1 MNGKQILQALCRQ
14 NVNWDDP
21 IPTDILPLWE
31 KWRTELPLLEK
42 LKFPRCL
49 KPSEFG
55 DPVKTE
61 IHSFSD
67 ASDNGIGQISYVRM
81 INQRN
86 EVHVSFLM
94 AKSRVAPIKPISI
107 PRLELTA
114 AVVSVNVTRM
124 LKSELDVDNVQW
136 YYYTDSEIVI
146 GYINNDARRF
156 HVYVGNRV
164 QHIRD
169 RSSPEEWFH
178 VPGKE
183 NPADE
188 ASRGLTAKEL
198 IQSKRWFKGPSFL
211 WQEDPLPLQHQPICA
226 PHPSDIEVRK
236 DPASTLAT
244 KVYKTKT
251 FQTGSGILE
260 PDRFKHVS
268 TLNRLK
274 RCIVQVQRAIERL
287 RPNKEYNWRPK
298 EGTPLVEELFQ
309 AESVI
314 LRSIQHQYFKEEIE
328 TLSKLEGNDK
338 QFQDRKNARER
349 NGLVKLS
356 SNLYKLDPFIDK
368 QGLLRVGGRLK
379 SATSPYSIKHPI
391 VIPKKGHVAT
401 LLIHQFHHGKQHH
414 QGYGITHN
422 AIRQAGYYII
432 NGRSLISHIVSKCVV
447 CRKLC
452 GHTQNQKMADL
463 PPERVTPAPPFTY
476 TGMDV
481 FGPFYIKEGRKELKR
496 WGLIF
501 TCLSSRAIHLET
513 LNSMTTDSFLNAL
526 RRFISR
532 RGKVRELRCDQ
543 GTNFVGAKYEL
554 ASAFKELDTTPLKE
568 YLSSQD
574 CDWIDFNFNTPHASH
589 MGGIWER
596 QIRTTRSVLSS
607 LLLDHGTQLDDESLR
622 TLMTEAE
629 SIVNC
634 RPLTVENLS
643 DPLAPELLTPNHL
656 LTLKTQVVLPPPGKF
671 ESLDQYSRKRWRRVQ
686 YLANQLW
693 LRWKKEYCSLLQKR
707 QKWTTPKRSM
717 KEGDVVLV
725 CDNESPR
732 NQWPLAVVTK
742 VFPSSDQLVRKVQ
755 IMTSRDGE
763 KKFYERPV
771 NKLVLLLAK
780 EDIAN

>member
-1 MNGKQILQALCRQ
+1 MPCFRDLGASCFDLRFRVLRFRNYRAVSPVILNGKQILQALCRQ

-42 LKFPRCL
+42 LKLPRCL

-124 LKSELDVDNVQW
+124 LKSELDVDNVQCC
-136 YYYTDSEIVI
+136 YYTDSEIVI

-274 RCIVQVQRAIERL
+274 RCIVQVQRAIEML
-287 RPNKEYNWRPK
+287 RPNKDYNWRPK
-298 EGTPLVEELFQ
+298 EGTPLVEELSQ
-309 AESVI
+309 AESII
-314 LRSIQHQYFKEEIE
+314 LRFIQHHYFKEEIE
-328 TLSKLEGNDK
+328 TLSRLEGNDK
-338 QFQDRKNARER
+338 
-349 NGLVKLS
+349 
-356 SNLYKLDPFIDK
+356 
-368 QGLLRVGGRLK
+368 
-379 SATSPYSIKHPI
+379 T
-391 VIPKKGHVAT
+391 
-401 LLIHQFHHGKQHH
+401 
-414 QGYGITHN
+414 
-422 AIRQAGYYII
+422 
-432 NGRSLISHIVSKCVV
+432 
-447 CRKLC
+447 
-452 GHTQNQKMADL
+452 
-463 PPERVTPAPPFTY
+463 
-476 TGMDV
+476 
-481 FGPFYIKEGRKELKR
+481 
-496 WGLIF
+496 
-501 TCLSSRAIHLET
+501 
-513 LNSMTTDSFLNAL
+513 
-526 RRFISR
+526 ISR
-532 RGKVRELRCDQ
+532 SKECAGK
-543 GTNFVGAKYEL
+543 
-554 ASAFKELDTTPLKE
+554 
-568 YLSSQD
+568 
-574 CDWIDFNFNTPHASH
+574 
-589 MGGIWER
+589 
-596 QIRTTRSVLSS
+596 
-607 LLLDHGTQLDDESLR
+607 
-622 TLMTEAE
+622 
-629 SIVNC
+629 
-634 RPLTVENLS
+634 
-643 DPLAPELLTPNHL
+643 
-656 LTLKTQVVLPPPGKF
+656 
-671 ESLDQYSRKRWRRVQ
+671 
-686 YLANQLW
+686 
-693 LRWKKEYCSLLQKR
+693 
-707 QKWTTPKRSM
+707 KWP
-717 KEGDVVLV
+717 
-725 CDNESPR
+725 C
-732 NQWPLAVVTK
+732 
-742 VFPSSDQLVRKVQ
+742 
-755 IMTSRDGE
+755 
-763 KKFYERPV
+763 
-771 NKLVLLLAK
+771 
-780 EDIAN
+780 